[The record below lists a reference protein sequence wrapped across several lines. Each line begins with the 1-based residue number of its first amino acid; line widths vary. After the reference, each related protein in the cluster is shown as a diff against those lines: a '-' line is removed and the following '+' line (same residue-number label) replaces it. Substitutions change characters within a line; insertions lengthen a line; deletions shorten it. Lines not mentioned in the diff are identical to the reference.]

1 MCSLVRSAS
10 LPDTPRRPRPQGVSG
25 RPSGISEV
33 RRFQASPICQP
44 SISLHSASIF
54 LHIGVSTAP
63 GQMQFEVILSAASTC
78 AAVRVR
84 LMAHAFSCALQHE
97 KDGTQVDRQHTVP
110 VVLGDIEQLPN
121 FSDPSVVEQHVKA
134 SPALV
139 RQIEH
144 TLDVL
149 CMGNVRLHRSLP
161 KLVGKALCAVTILVH
176 ANNNCAPSRAMRR
189 AHAAPMPLA
198 APVMSV

>member
-1 MCSLVRSAS
+1 M
-10 LPDTPRRPRPQGVSG
+10 T
-25 RPSGISEV
+25 
-33 RRFQASPICQP
+33 
-44 SISLHSASIF
+44 
-54 LHIGVSTAP
+54 
-63 GQMQFEVILSAASTC
+63 
-78 AAVRVR
+78 
-84 LMAHAFSCALQHE
+84 HAFSCALQHE

-110 VVLGDIEQLPN
+110 VVLGDIEQLPD

-161 KLVGKALCAVTILVH
+161 KLVGKALCAVTILVRQQQLRPIACH
-176 ANNNCAPSRAMRR
+176 ASSARSANATRSARDERMNTVQPTSHMTCLPRSRGLRR
-189 AHAAPMPLA
+189 TISNSRGPVRGVWWALCNRSAGLRSLVAKGGDPEDARTQSPWSGDSPTKHLWKFGAAR
-198 APVMSV
+198 